1 VEFDVLPVG
10 GDRRALEAG
19 RVAALEPQLGGLGD
33 GDALAVGGVRSRADG
48 DADDGVVRVGITP
61 LREGLDVAVAGLI
74 DVVDDP
80 SLPDLAVGTLLG
92 ALAN

>member
-33 GDALAVGGVRSRADG
+33 GDALAVGGVGPGADG
-48 DADDGVVRVGITP
+48 DADDGMVRVGIAL
-61 LREGLDVAVAGLI
+61 LREGLDVAVTGLI

-80 SLPDLAVGTLLG
+80 CLPDLPVGALSG